1 MLDTLDYFT
10 REFADQPRLLVLG
23 GMEELGSD
31 EEKLHREIGESQ
43 QLNADDRVVLVGS
56 KAGWMADGFLNSGA
70 RLEQL
75 IPVREIED
83 ARAVIEDFEGAV
95 LFKGSRKN
103 RLEELIPTWAVE
115 PAEVEDLVA
124 SC

>member
-1 MLDTLDYFT
+1 
-10 REFADQPRLLVLG
+10 
-23 GMEELGSD
+23 
-31 EEKLHREIGESQ
+31 
-43 QLNADDRVVLVGS
+43 
-56 KAGWMADGFLNSGA
+56 MADGFLNSGA

-75 IPVREIED
+75 IPVGEIED

-95 LFKGSRKN
+95 LFKGSRAN